1 MVGAILPTSNPTPDL
16 VAMDIGVLSSQGA
29 GGFRSMLETRSKMFN
44 FSKSAPNSVRFF
56 HFDEWNDH
64 IGSQFWEFRK
74 REETMKWRMQ
84 WKEKKEMERVEKEKQ
99 ERVATCEME
108 VRGSEKDDD
117 LSDILSEEEASEVR
131 GEDVSWLEASDHFSD
146 LEFEDDEL
154 LLSSVGAACE
164 ILTVEEDVEDKS
176 AKPGIGKAKKKRYKH
191 RGKFSSA
198 TSCLPPKAL
207 QQTPSSSSSKSCPS
221 TSRPKAPQIPGGSS
235 RVPKDWLAINL
246 AGFIFFPFPFY
257 ISLNRSFSSF
267 SWKPCSPSFL
277 NPSL

>member
-1 MVGAILPTSNPTPDL
+1 
-16 VAMDIGVLSSQGA
+16 
-29 GGFRSMLETRSKMFN
+29 
-44 FSKSAPNSVRFF
+44 
-56 HFDEWNDH
+56 
-64 IGSQFWEFRK
+64 
-74 REETMKWRMQ
+74 
-84 WKEKKEMERVEKEKQ
+84 MERVEMEKEKQ

-176 AKPGIGKAKKKRYKH
+176 AKPVIGKAKSKKKRSKY

-198 TSCLPPKAL
+198 TRCLPPKAL
-207 QQTPSSSSSKSCPS
+207 QQTPKSCPS
-221 TSRPKAPQIPGGSS
+221 TSRPKAAQIPGGSS
-235 RVPKDWLAINL
+235 RVPQDWLAINL

-257 ISLNRSFSSF
+257 ISLN
-267 SWKPCSPSFL
+267 W
-277 NPSL
+277 

>member
-1 MVGAILPTSNPTPDL
+1 
-16 VAMDIGVLSSQGA
+16 
-29 GGFRSMLETRSKMFN
+29 MLETRSKMFN

-64 IGSQFWEFRK
+64 IGSQFWEFRR

-108 VRGSEKDDD
+108 ERRGEEVRDDD

-131 GEDVSWLEASDHFSD
+131 GEDVSWLEASDHFSE

-154 LLSSVGAACE
+154 ILSSVSAACE

-176 AKPGIGKAKKKRYKH
+176 AKPGIGKAKKKRYKY

-198 TSCLPPKAL
+198 TRCLPAKTS
-207 QQTPSSSSSKSCPS
+207 QQTPSSSSKSSPS
-221 TSRPKAPQIPGGSS
+221 TSRPDQAPKFPQILGGSS
-235 RVPKDWLAINL
+235 MIPQDWLAINL